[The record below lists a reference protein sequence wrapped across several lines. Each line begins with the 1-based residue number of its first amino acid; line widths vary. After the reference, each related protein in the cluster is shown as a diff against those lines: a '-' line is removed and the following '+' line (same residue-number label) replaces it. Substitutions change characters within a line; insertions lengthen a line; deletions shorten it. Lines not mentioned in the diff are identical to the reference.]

1 MMQPGKCFA
10 VSCCICPRT
19 SAVDVRSQLPIML
32 PCFTS
37 CFRDARGRPL
47 LVAIEHGHAEAVK
60 MLIANGASTG
70 GPGNLGVYD
79 DSYDVPSPL
88 ILAVRSGRRDLVA
101 MLLQHAASVD
111 ERESGCFFEYPLHAA
126 VRSQDFEIL
135 KALLKTG
142 PKVDCL
148 DRM

>member
-1 MMQPGKCFA
+1 
-10 VSCCICPRT
+10 
-19 SAVDVRSQLPIML
+19 
-32 PCFTS
+32 
-37 CFRDARGRPL
+37 
-47 LVAIEHGHAEAVK
+47 VAIEHGHAEAVK
-60 MLIANGASTG
+60 MLMANGASTG

-111 ERESGCFFEYPLHAA
+111 QRKSGCFFEFPLHAA

>member
-1 MMQPGKCFA
+1 MQPGKCFA
-10 VSCCICPRT
+10 VSCCSCLRT
-19 SAVDVRSQLPIML
+19 FAVDMRSQLPIML

-101 MLLQHAASVD
+101 MLLHHAASVD
-111 ERESGCFFEYPLHAA
+111 QRESGCFF
-126 VRSQDFEIL
+126 
-135 KALLKTG
+135 
-142 PKVDCL
+142 
-148 DRM
+148 